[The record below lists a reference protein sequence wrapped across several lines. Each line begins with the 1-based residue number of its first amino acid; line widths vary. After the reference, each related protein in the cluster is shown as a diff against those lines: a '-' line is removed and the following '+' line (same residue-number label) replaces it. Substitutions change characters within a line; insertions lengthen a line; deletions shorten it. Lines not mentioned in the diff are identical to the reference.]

1 MKIFIGIVAALL
13 VGLAVF
19 GMPSFS
25 SSPEEFIART
35 DAACRK
41 EYPFDE
47 FKMNNCKIAIMTKR
61 LLDQEQAKMKRA
73 YDAAR

>member
-1 MKIFIGIVAALL
+1 MKIFIGIVVALL
-13 VGLAVF
+13 VGLAIF
-19 GMPSFS
+19 GMPSS
-25 SSPEEFIART
+25 SSTPEEFIART

-41 EYPFDE
+41 EYPYDE

-61 LLDQEQAKMKRA
+61 VLEQERAKMQRA